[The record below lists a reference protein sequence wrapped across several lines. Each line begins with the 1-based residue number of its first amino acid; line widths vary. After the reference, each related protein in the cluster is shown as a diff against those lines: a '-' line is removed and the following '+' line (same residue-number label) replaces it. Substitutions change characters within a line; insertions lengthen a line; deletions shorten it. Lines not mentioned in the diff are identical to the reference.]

1 MNRFEIAIVGTG
13 GAAMAAAITATE
25 RGARVTLIERG
36 VLGGTCVNVGCV
48 PSKIMIRA
56 AHFAEVR
63 RRSPF
68 DTGIGAEQPKVNRE
82 RLLAQQQVRVE
93 ELRTAKYEVII
104 ENNPNVTLLR
114 GEARFADTRT
124 LGVKSEDGT
133 ERTVNFDRA
142 LIATGA
148 RPAIPP
154 IPGLSATPYWTSTE
168 ALVSETIPSRLLV
181 LGSSIVA
188 MELAQAYAR
197 LGSRVTVVARGA
209 VLSREDPAIGDAIRQ
224 VFAEEGIDVLL
235 RTRTHSV
242 GHTRDEFVLET
253 SAGTL
258 RGDAL
263 LVAAGR
269 APNVESLNLAG
280 IGVRTGKGGAVV
292 VNEHLQTSVPHIY
305 AAGDCTD
312 QPRFV
317 YVAAASGS
325 VAAQHMTGGGAAL
338 DLSVVPAVVFT
349 DPQIATVGLSE
360 AQARL
365 QGIVTDS
372 RVLALEAIPRAL
384 VNFDTRGFVKMVAD
398 AGSGRLLGVQMVAG
412 EAGEAIQAATLAI
425 RNRMTVGELAAQ
437 LFPYLTMVEGLKLCA
452 QAFTRDVGK
461 LSCCAA

>member
-25 RGARVTLIERG
+25 RGAKVTLIERG

-56 AHFAEVR
+56 AHFADAR

-68 DTGIGAEQPKVNRE
+68 DSGISAEQPRVNRE
-82 RLLAQQQVRVE
+82 RLLAQQQARVG
-93 ELRTAKYEVII
+93 ELRAAKYEAII
-104 ENNPNVTLLR
+104 ANNRHMTLMR
-114 GEARFADTRT
+114 GEARFLDTRT
-124 LGVKSEDGT
+124 LSVRADDGT
-133 ERTVNFDRA
+133 ERTVTFDRA

-148 RPAIPP
+148 RAAIPP
-154 IPGLSATPYWTSTE
+154 IPGLGATPHWTSTE
-168 ALVSETIPSRLLV
+168 AITSETIPPRLLV

-188 MELAQAYAR
+188 MELAQAYSR

-209 VLSREDPAIGDAIRQ
+209 VLSREDPAIGDAVRR
-224 VFAEEGIDVLL
+224 VFADDGIEILL
-235 RTRTHSV
+235 LTRTFSV
-242 GHTRDEFVLET
+242 AYAQDEFVLET

-258 RGDAL
+258 RGNAL

-269 APNVESLNLAG
+269 APNVESLNLEG

-292 VNEHLQTSVPHIY
+292 VNEHLQTSVPHVY

-312 QPRFV
+312 QPQFV

-365 QGIVTDS
+365 QGIVTVS
-372 RVLALEAIPRAL
+372 RVLALDAIPRAL

-398 AGSGRLLGVQMVAG
+398 AGTGRLLGVQMVAG
-412 EAGEAIQAATLAI
+412 EAGEAIQAAALAI

-437 LFPYLTMVEGLKLCA
+437 LFPYLCMVEGLKLCA